1 MMMRNLIGRANVI
14 RMDMKGA
21 IEAITSEELMAEKG
35 SPEAK
40 QQALQLTQW
49 KLKAACKKTE
59 ELLAEIRQYL
69 ASVQ

>member
-1 MMMRNLIGRANVI
+1 MMMRNLIARANVI
-14 RMDMKGA
+14 RMDMKA
-21 IEAITSEELMAEKG
+21 AVQAITSEELLAEKG

-40 QQALQLTQW
+40 LQALQLTQW

-59 ELLAEIRQYL
+59 ELVAEIQQYL